1 VKAIEKNVNEK
12 PLPFEPFIFSL
23 GELKRAPM
31 AVSHFSAIINIF
43 VLPVWFPDVTFE
55 LTW

>member
-43 VLPVWFPDVTFE
+43 VLPVWFPNVTFE